1 MKNILALWLAL
12 CLLLLPCVMAQE
24 TATVPEQGPSGAA
37 SPIPE
42 GTGSQPDVPSPEPG
56 ADAPKL
62 FLDNTNIYENMEKSY
77 SQGYMPAV
85 RGNEAILVLP
95 LLCEGE
101 LKGNCLR
108 ARVGLGDAQS
118 PFIKNNYEKTV
129 ELSLNPVNQG
139 KKQVEGYCVSF
150 PLALK
155 SQRVNGSYPVAIEIM
170 AAGNGGAILQ
180 ETFTVYVTIWDGKDP
195 DASPEPKPTPRPSP
209 EEPAVLPPRVVVTKC
224 EAASLEKDAVPGTVN
239 AGNKMRL
246 KAWLK
251 NTSKTEKLE
260 NLLVTAA
267 APTENFSLESTSD
280 SIF

>member
-1 MKNILALWLAL
+1 
-12 CLLLLPCVMAQE
+12 
-24 TATVPEQGPSGAA
+24 
-37 SPIPE
+37 
-42 GTGSQPDVPSPEPG
+42 
-56 ADAPKL
+56 
-62 FLDNTNIYENMEKSY
+62 
-77 SQGYMPAV
+77 MPAV

-108 ARVGLGDAQS
+108 ARVGLGNAQS

-195 DASPEPKPTPRPSP
+195 DASPEPEPTPRPSP

-260 NLLVTAA
+260 NMLVTAA

-280 SIF
+280 SIFLEELLPGESLEAVLDYTVKQETPAGQYEVSLQYEFSYHNGQASSGNGTARVTIGQPLALEFSLP